1 MAFAIRMG
9 LPEMEALW
17 LDLSTRKLAS
27 RLRKDEEIFFKKLV
41 KALGYLSTDPRH
53 NSLSSHEI
61 SDLSRKHGFKIFQ
74 SYLENN
80 TPRAGRIFWTYG
92 PDAGNITV
100 LAVEP
105 HPEDKKRGA
114 YERLKLSSLPPP
126 SEKAGKKRGSK
137 KGKASGGK

>member
-9 LPEMEALW
+9 QPEMEDLW
-17 LDLSTRKLAS
+17 KDLSTRKLAGS
-27 RLRKDEEIFFKKLV
+27 LGKDEEKFFKKLV
-41 KALGYLSTDPRH
+41 KALGYLAADPRH

-61 SDLSRKHGFKIFQ
+61 SDLSRKHGLKIFQ

-80 TPRAGRIFWTYG
+80 TPGAGRVFWTYG
-92 PDAGNITV
+92 PDARDITV

-114 YERLKLSSLPPP
+114 YERLKLSSLPP
-126 SEKAGKKRGSK
+126 SSGKAGRKSSQG
-137 KGKASGGK
+137 

>member
-9 LPEMEALW
+9 HPEMENLW
-17 LDLSTRKLAS
+17 KDLSARKLAG
-27 RLRKDEEIFFKKLV
+27 RLDKDEEKFFKKLV
-41 KALGYLSTDPRH
+41 KALGYLAADPRH

-61 SDLSRKHGFKIFQ
+61 SNLSRKHGLKIFQ

-80 TPRAGRIFWTYG
+80 TPGAGRIFWTYG
-92 PDAGNITV
+92 PDAQDITV

-126 SEKAGKKRGSK
+126 S
-137 KGKASGGK
+137 GKAVRKG